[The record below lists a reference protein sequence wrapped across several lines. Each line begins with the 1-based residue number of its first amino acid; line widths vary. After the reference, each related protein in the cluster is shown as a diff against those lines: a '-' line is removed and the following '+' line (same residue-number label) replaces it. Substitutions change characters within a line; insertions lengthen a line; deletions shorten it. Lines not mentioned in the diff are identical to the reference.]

1 MLFQEI
7 TEKNRNMFIFTVIY
21 VVAIRQ
27 SDYSIKQE
35 SLFCIVSSSTLKI
48 VQFVLNYSLI

>member
-7 TEKNRNMFIFTVIY
+7 TEKSRNMFIFTVIY

>member
-35 SLFCIVSSSTLKI
+35 SLFYSISSSTLKI